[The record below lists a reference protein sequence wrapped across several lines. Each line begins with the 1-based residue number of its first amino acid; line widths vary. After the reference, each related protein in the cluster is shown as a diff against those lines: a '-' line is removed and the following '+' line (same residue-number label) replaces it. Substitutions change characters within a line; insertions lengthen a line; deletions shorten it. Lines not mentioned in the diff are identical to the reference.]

1 MGVEKNKA
9 AGGHGK
15 FRGFLG
21 TGNVEEVQQVSSALD
36 TLESSSIAKN
46 YRLLI
51 KELRAPTI
59 AKTNNGR

>member
-9 AGGHGK
+9 AGRHGK

-36 TLESSSIAKN
+36 TPESSSIAKK
-46 YRLLI
+46 LS
-51 KELRAPTI
+51 I
-59 AKTNNGR
+59 ADQRIEGPNNCQDQ